1 MALPDFQSIMLP
13 YLKMIEDSKEY
24 HVREV
29 ITKLENYF
37 KLTTEDLSILQPSNN
52 KIRVF
57 DNRSHWAKKY
67 LMEAGL
73 LDSTKKAHVK
83 ITEDGLKILK
93 SGKTEIK
100 IKDLKVY
107 PKFQKFS
114 TKDTSDENEEI
125 IQEIEKSTLSPEDQI
140 EVAIKTL
147 KELLKKE
154 ILEKLHS
161 IHHNYFEDLV
171 IDVLI
176 KMGYGGSDPAQGIKT
191 SKTGD
196 EGIDGIIF
204 QDKLGLDVIY
214 LQAKKWKDTSGV
226 GRPDIQKFVGAL
238 AGKNAKKGIF
248 LTTSK
253 FSSEAKEYVKNLELK
268 VILIDGEKLAELMID
283 NRVGVSLAKTY
294 EHLKIDTDY
303 FESDI

>member
-1 MALPDFQSIMLP
+1 MAIPDFQSIMLP
-13 YLKMIEDSKEY
+13 YLKMIEDAKEY

-37 KLTTEDLSILQPSNN
+37 KLTVEDLSVLQPSNN

-114 TKDTSDENEEI
+114 TKDTSDETEEI

-226 GRPDIQKFVGAL
+226 GRPEIQKFVGAL

>member
-1 MALPDFQSIMLP
+1 
-13 YLKMIEDSKEY
+13 
-24 HVREV
+24 
-29 ITKLENYF
+29 
-37 KLTTEDLSILQPSNN
+37 
-52 KIRVF
+52 
-57 DNRSHWAKKY
+57 
-67 LMEAGL
+67 MEAGL

-83 ITEDGLKILK
+83 ITEDSKQILK
-93 SGKTEIK
+93 SGKNEIK
-100 IKDLKVY
+100 IKDLKSY
-107 PKFQKFS
+107 PKFLKFS
-114 TKDTSDENEEI
+114 TKDNTENNEEI
-125 IQEIEKSTLSPEDQI
+125 IQEIEKSSLSPEDQI
-140 EVAIKTL
+140 ESAIKTL

-226 GRPDIQKFVGAL
+226 GRPEIQKFVGAL

-253 FSSEAKEYVKNLELK
+253 FSFEAKEYVKNLELK

-283 NRVGVSLAKTY
+283 NRVGVSLANTY
-294 EHLKIDTDY
+294 EHLKIDSDY
-303 FESDI
+303 FESDL